1 VISGI
6 LVVLNLYY
14 KFRNHNLIKHLM
26 NRLIRKSYQNIQKK
40 SSVVLR
46 EFYEETIYFLHQPS
60 SIFFRYAVCTCMM
73 YYLAVVLSNYQ
84 RYYSDTY
91 KRKRM
96 RLLEIEDA
104 SIPQMSREEHRLLN
118 ESAKYNY
125 NR

>member
-1 VISGI
+1 
-6 LVVLNLYY
+6 
-14 KFRNHNLIKHLM
+14 M
-26 NRLIRKSYQNIQKK
+26 
-40 SSVVLR
+40 
-46 EFYEETIYFLHQPS
+46 
-60 SIFFRYAVCTCMM
+60 A

-84 RYYSDTY
+84 RYYSETY

-104 SIPQMSREEHRLLN
+104 SIPPISREEHDLMN